1 MVSNNVLNFSTPP
14 DTSILSYINT
24 NITKVADIVTP
35 PNVAV
40 FTSAVVLDAPS
51 LLPATSVNNFNFFIN
66 NQHIPSSLVTLV
78 SYANRVEII
87 FDTNQVGFTL
97 VSSDEVIAIGKFQQ

>member
-1 MVSNNVLNFSTPP
+1 MVSNNVLNFSALL
-14 DTSILSYINT
+14 DTSIISYINT
-24 NITKVADIVTP
+24 NVTKVADIVTP

-40 FTSAVVLDAPS
+40 FTSAVVLNAPS
-51 LLPATSVNNFNFFIN
+51 LLPATTVNDFNFFIN

-78 SYANRVEII
+78 SNENNVEIT